1 MRDVRA
7 GLSCYAADWL
17 EILNKDRRA
26 VSRIAAATVYMGFCN
41 VLDAIVLGE
50 GLQRRTGE
58 KMHIPQV
65 LVATAITNVVQAL
78 VGGFP
83 MLVYG

>member
-1 MRDVRA
+1 
-7 GLSCYAADWL
+7 
-17 EILNKDRRA
+17 
-26 VSRIAAATVYMGFCN
+26 MGFCN

-50 GLQRRTGE
+50 NLQRRTGE

-65 LVATAITNVVQAL
+65 LVATAFTNVVQAL